1 MTRIQ
6 TKTDTVL
13 GRTREEK
20 FVTTKR
26 RVTTASS
33 SSSSSSST
41 GSKGFTRD
49 DIVESFESSKA
60 SSALHNDDLS
70 PVLKQNRTFST
81 FDTASLWVGLV
92 VCVPAWQLV
101 SSLMGIGNLS
111 AFLALLLVFVA
122 NLFVVW
128 PIVLQANAGV
138 KYGIPFVVHAR
149 SSFGV
154 KGANVAGLSRGFI
167 ASCVV
172 RDSDGGGRELFEKF
186 SGRFRGGIGC
196 IVAVFGRH
204 MLYHILALASVRGL
218 ERRGEHKDDR
228 EARGADFAVFDASL
242 VYIYVRFFRRCRAI
256 GSLCV
261 CDE

>member
-1 MTRIQ
+1 
-6 TKTDTVL
+6 L
-13 GRTREEK
+13 GRKRDEK
-20 FVTTKR
+20 FVTKGR
-26 RVTTASS
+26 RAILLTASS
-33 SSSSSSST
+33 SSWT
-41 GSKGFTRD
+41 GSID
-49 DIVESFESSKA
+49 DIVESFDASKA

-70 PVLKQNRTFST
+70 PVLKQKRTFST

-111 AFLALLLVFVA
+111 AFVALLLVFVA
-122 NLFVVW
+122 NLFVVL
-128 PIVLQANAGV
+128 PIVLQATAGV
-138 KYGIPFVVHAR
+138 KYGIPFVAR
-149 SSFGV
+149 ACIFRRERRERGWIE
-154 KGANVAGLSRGFI
+154 SRVYRER
-167 ASCVV
+167 VV

-186 SGRFRGGIGC
+186 SDRFRGSIEF
-196 IVAVFGRH
+196 IAVFGRY
-204 MLYHILALASVRGL
+204 MLRHILARASVRGL